1 MILALLMAFLAAAP
15 ESDLP
20 GGQIVAHVV
29 CAKDATQSYAVYLP
43 SNYSPDRSWPVIYAF
58 DPGGRGQNPVER
70 YRAAA
75 EKYGYIVAGSNN
87 SRNGSWAVSQAA
99 VAAMTGDVSTR
110 FRIDEK
116 REYVAGMSGGSRVA
130 LGIALSSP
138 EIAGVIASSAGY
150 PDNRVRKQLPFPV
163 FETAGTEDFNYLE
176 MREMDRA
183 LETPHHL
190 AIFEGPHIWLP
201 GEVAMEAIEWMEIQA
216 MKSGRKPRDQAEV
229 DAIYAGRIDATAIA
243 NAGPVSL
250 NTYAAMSA
258 MSAIVA
264 DFTGLEDVSQ
274 LSARVA
280 AIGADK
286 HFQAAMKDAAK
297 KDQEANDRERMM
309 SQVVL
314 GEETLLTDTSH
325 RADALKR
332 LRQLWMT
339 LSAKAKGPSDTPERR
354 EARRVLSGLSMSVS
368 TQDQEYLAIVHEYRM
383 ARPGT
388 P

>member
-1 MILALLMAFLAAAP
+1 MMLTLLMAAFLAAAP
-15 ESDLP
+15 EPDP
-20 GGQIVAHVV
+20 PAGQIVAHVA
-29 CAKDATQSYAVYLP
+29 CAKDATQSYALYLP
-43 SNYSPDRSWPVIYAF
+43 SNYTADRSWPVIYAF
-58 DPGGRGQNPVER
+58 DAGGRGQNPVER

-110 FRIDEK
+110 FNIDDK

-138 EIAGVIASSAGY
+138 QIAGVIASSAGY
-150 PDNRVRKQLPFPV
+150 PDNRVRKELPFPV

-190 AIFEGPHIWLP
+190 TIFDGPHVWLP
-201 GEVAMEAIEWMEIQA
+201 SDVAMEAIEWMEIQA
-216 MKSGRKPRDQAEV
+216 MKSGRKPRDQAEA
-229 DAIYAGRIDATAIA
+229 DAIYATRIAR
-243 NAGPVSL
+243 AGAVSAD
-250 NTYAAMSA
+250 TYAA

-264 DFTGLEDVSQ
+264 DFTGLDDVTE
-274 LSARVA
+274 LSAKVA

-286 HFQAAMKDAAK
+286 HFQAAMKETAK
-297 KDQEANDRERMM
+297 KDQEADDQERMM

-314 GEETLLTDTSH
+314 GEETLLTDASH

-332 LRQLWMT
+332 LRQRWMN
-339 LSAKAKGPSDTPERR
+339 LSAKANAPSDAPERR
-354 EARRVLSGLSMSVS
+354 QARRVLSGLSMSVS
-368 TQDQEYLAIVHEYRM
+368 TQDQEYLAIVREYRM
-383 ARPGT
+383 ARPGAQ
-388 P
+388 

>member
-1 MILALLMAFLAAAP
+1 MMLTLLMAAFLAAAP
-15 ESDLP
+15 EPDP
-20 GGQIVAHVV
+20 PAGQIVAHVA
-29 CAKDATQSYAVYLP
+29 CAKDATQSYALYLP
-43 SNYSPDRSWPVIYAF
+43 SNYTADRSWPVIYAF

-110 FRIDEK
+110 FNIDEK

-150 PDNRVRKQLPFPV
+150 PDNKVRKELPFPV

-190 AIFEGPHIWLP
+190 TIFDGPHVWLP
-201 GEVAMEAIEWMEIQA
+201 SEVAMEAIEWMEIQA

-229 DAIYAGRIDATAIA
+229 DAIYAARIAR
-243 NAGPVSL
+243 AGAVSAD
-250 NTYAAMSA
+250 TYAAI
-258 MSAIVA
+258 SAIVA
-264 DFTGLEDVSQ
+264 DFTGLDDVTE
-274 LSARVA
+274 LSAKVA

-286 HFQAAMKDAAK
+286 HFQAAMKETAK
-297 KDQEANDRERMM
+297 KDQEADDQERMM

-314 GEETLLTDTSH
+314 GEETLLKDASH

-332 LRQLWMT
+332 LRQRWMN
-339 LSAKAKGPSDTPERR
+339 LSAKANAPSDAPERR

-368 TQDQEYLAIVHEYRM
+368 SQDQDYLAIVREFRM
-383 ARPGT
+383 ARPGAQ
-388 P
+388 